1 MTKDIDRLVEEVKQN
16 LAYYLDT
23 SVYLPV
29 KEELIGVENSLGI
42 RKELL
47 KNYINSELNRLKVAI
62 IENAAVTVT
71 DGKKAEQEEWTERV
85 DVIRNGVFR
94 NLDDVKR
101 EYFPRSYKEEK
112 ETEKVEKMTPAEKGN
127 YFAKKTIEKINILI
141 KRV

>member
-29 KEELIGVENSLGI
+29 KEELIGVENSLGL

-71 DGKKAEQEEWTERV
+71 DGKKAEQEE
-85 DVIRNGVFR
+85 
-94 NLDDVKR
+94 
-101 EYFPRSYKEEK
+101 
-112 ETEKVEKMTPAEKGN
+112 
-127 YFAKKTIEKINILI
+127 
-141 KRV
+141 

>member
-1 MTKDIDRLVEEVKQN
+1 M
-16 LAYYLDT
+16 
-23 SVYLPV
+23 
-29 KEELIGVENSLGI
+29 
-42 RKELL
+42 
-47 KNYINSELNRLKVAI
+47 
-62 IENAAVTVT
+62 
-71 DGKKAEQEEWTERV
+71 
-85 DVIRNGVFR
+85 IRNGVFR